1 MMKSIAAWGL
11 IGFGAFL
18 SLEAF
23 MNVSK
28 GKFDASDIVAWAL
41 FGIAPILGGG
51 LLLRS
56 RAVEKKRALEQQ
68 EQSRYALQ
76 EKEILRLAQE
86 KGGRLAI
93 PDVVVGTSL
102 SSAEAETVM
111 REMSARGLADM
122 QVTDA
127 GIIVYE
133 FYEIANRRKLEE

>member
-11 IGFGAFL
+11 VGFGAFISFGEL
-18 SLEAF
+18 Y
-23 MNVSK
+23 NISK
-28 GKFDASDIVAWAL
+28 GNFSFADFAAWLLLGIV
-41 FGIAPILGGG
+41 PIIGGG

-102 SSAEAETVM
+102 SSAEAETIM

-133 FYEIANRRKLEE
+133 FYEIANRHKLEE

>member
-1 MMKSIAAWGL
+1 MMKSIGAWGL
-11 IGFGAFL
+11 IGVGAFL
-18 SLEAF
+18 SLGLAV
-23 MNVSK
+23 NLSK
-28 GKFDASDIVAWAL
+28 GKFDVSDVVVWIL
-41 FGIAPILGGG
+41 FGIAPIIGGV

-56 RAVEKKRALEQQ
+56 RANEKKIALKKQ

-93 PDVVVGTSL
+93 PDIVVGTSL
-102 SSAEAETVM
+102 SSTEAEAIM
-111 REMSARGLADM
+111 REMAARGFADM

-133 FYEIANRRKLEE
+133 FYEIANRPKLEE

>member
-18 SLEAF
+18 SLGEF

-56 RAVEKKRALEQQ
+56 RAVEKNERSN
-68 EQSRYALQ
+68 SRNNRVTRC
-76 EKEILRLAQE
+76 K
-86 KGGRLAI
+86 KKKF
-93 PDVVVGTSL
+93 
-102 SSAEAETVM
+102 SA
-111 REMSARGLADM
+111 
-122 QVTDA
+122 
-127 GIIVYE
+127 
-133 FYEIANRRKLEE
+133 

>member
-1 MMKSIAAWGL
+1 MPKIIGGWLL
-11 IGFGAFL
+11 IGWGSLFSLGVVNNVLTGGFSFVYFAALLVFG
-18 SLEAF
+18 
-23 MNVSK
+23 V
-28 GKFDASDIVAWAL
+28 
-41 FGIAPILGGG
+41 APIISGSVLI
-51 LLLRS
+51 S
-56 RAVEKKRALEQQ
+56 RQKKHTTAQQ
-68 EQSRYALQ
+68 QQSRCALQ

-86 KGGRLAI
+86 KGGRLAV

-133 FYEIANRRKLEE
+133 FYEIANRHRLEE